1 MRAGQ
6 RAPRWLPKV
15 SRVSGPSLALR
26 DGDGNL
32 RCFCGDAFALYTWWH
47 AFARKRPRPHAPSA
61 APDNIGRSSHVIYSP
76 PAVDYWFAG
85 HSRVSEHLFNNY
97 EFRKSRRK
105 LMLVLPCEALK
116 YIFLSLSIPGAA
128 AAAAD
133 QNFCK
138 RERTTLCVFVWW
150 ETPRFPLGVCLSM

>member
-47 AFARKRPRPHAPSA
+47 AFARKRPLPHAPRA

-97 EFRKSRRK
+97 EFQKRRRK
-105 LMLVLPCEALK
+105 LMLVLPCEALSLK
-116 YIFLSLSIPGAA
+116 SIFSVSFYTWAPPPQIKI
-128 AAAAD
+128 
-133 QNFCK
+133 FV
-138 RERTTLCVFVWW
+138 RERMTLCVFVWW